1 MNLRLQMRS
10 PLTPAFIPLLIVACA
25 AATVATRGQADR
37 PAPSSGAFDPME
49 RSIEDL
55 QRAMQSRQVTSR
67 QLVDIYLTRIG
78 QYDQQGP
85 ALNAIKAV
93 NPLARDAADALDAE
107 RAGRG
112 ARGPLHGIPVVVKDN
127 YETIEMPTT
136 AGSIALATFH
146 PRRDAFLIQR
156 LKAAGAVILGKTNM
170 HEFAAGITSVGSG
183 FGQVKNPYDL
193 DRNPGGSSGGTGA
206 AVAANFAVV
215 GMGSDT
221 CGSIRNPASQ
231 NNLVGL
237 RGTRGLSSRTG
248 IVPLSSTQDIGGP
261 IARSVADLAIV
272 LDATVGPDPADAST
286 SASPG
291 HIAGSYRAALRL
303 DALKGARL
311 GVVRSLFGTA
321 AEDQEVSKIVLNA
334 LDAVKKAGA
343 DVIDVPIPGLDDL
356 LRDSSTIAYDFKFDL
371 AEYLAQSADSP
382 VKSLAEILERGLFHA
397 ALESTLRARNATESR
412 DNDQSRRARIKRVA
426 LRQAV
431 EAALD
436 EHRLAAFVYP
446 TLRRKPARLGD
457 SQGPSNCQ
465 LSATS
470 GLPALALSA
479 GFTDDGLP
487 VGMDLLAGAFHE
499 EGLLSLGY
507 SIEQTLKL
515 RRPPFSTPALIDGK
529 RPGVRMASVTFRPRA
544 PAGAAPAGA
553 GAVVEVTYDA
563 AASRMDYTLRIQP
576 AVAERLYSVWIHSG
590 TVEKPG
596 AARHE
601 LFGSGRSTT
610 GNIIVSAADRADLAE
625 GRLIVRFYLRD
636 VQGSAGDVT
645 LSFQN

>member
-1 MNLRLQMRS
+1 MRS
-10 PLTPAFIPLLIVACA
+10 RLTPALVPLLVVGCMA
-25 AATVATRGQADR
+25 ASVSTGGQAGGT
-37 PAPSSGAFDPME
+37 ATSSGVFDPME

-67 QLVDIYLTRIG
+67 QLVDFYLARIRE
-78 QYDQQGP
+78 YDQQGP

-93 NPLARDAADALDAE
+93 NPLAREAAAALDVE

-112 ARGPLHGIPVVVKDN
+112 ARGPLHGIPVLVKDN

-146 PRRDAFLIQR
+146 PKRDAFLVQR
-156 LKAAGAVILGKTNM
+156 LKAKGAVILAKTNM

-261 IARSVADLAIV
+261 IARNIVDLAIM
-272 LDATVGPDPADAST
+272 LDATVGQDPADAST
-286 SASPG
+286 SASAG
-291 HIAGSYRAALRL
+291 HIPASYRAALRV
-303 DALKGARL
+303 DALKGARI
-311 GVVRSLFGTA
+311 GAIRSLFGTT
-321 AEDQEVSKIVLNA
+321 AEDQEVSAVVQKA
-334 LDAVKKAGA
+334 LDALKTAGA
-343 DVIDVPIPGLDDL
+343 EVIDVPIPGLDDL
-356 LRDSSTIAYDFKFDL
+356 LRDSSMIPYDFKFDL
-371 AEYLAQSADSP
+371 AEYLAQSADAP
-382 VKSLAEILERGLFHA
+382 VKSLAEVLDRGLFHT
-397 ALESTLRARNATESR
+397 ALESTFRARNATESR
-412 DNDQSRRARIKRVA
+412 ENDQSRRARIKRTA

-436 EHRLAAFVYP
+436 EHHLAAFVYP

-470 GLPALALSA
+470 GLPALGLPA

-487 VGMDLLAGAFHE
+487 VGMDLLGGAFHE

-507 SIEQTLKL
+507 AIEQTLKL
-515 RRPPFSTPALIDGK
+515 RRPPFSTPALIQGR
-529 RPGVRMASVTFRPRA
+529 RPAARTASVTFRPKA
-544 PAGAAPAGA
+544 PTGAAAESDS
-553 GAVVEVTYDA
+553 AVLDVTYDEA
-563 AASRMDYTLRIQP
+563 AARMDYTLRIQP
-576 AVAERLYSVWIHSG
+576 GIATRIYSVWIHSG

-601 LFGSGRSTT
+601 LFGASRSVT
-610 GNIIVSAADRADLAE
+610 GSITVSAADRADLA
-625 GRLIVRFYLRD
+625 GGGLIVRFYLQD
-636 VQGSAGDVT
+636 VPGSAADAA
-645 LSFQN
+645 LSFRN